1 MEYTIYVITNEVNGK
16 EYVGVTSQGV
26 EHRWAQHKS
35 SAQRGVETHLY
46 NAMRKYGAEGFLI
59 QSVEHAEAQDKAF
72 DLEKQW
78 IADLD
83 TYHGQGYNMSEGGES
98 PPHLTGEDNPMYG
111 RTGEDAP
118 MYGRG
123 DLVSGENNGMY
134 GRGDLVSGEDH
145 PMYGRTGENASN
157 SSLSRKEAAQI
168 KWYALATERTQRN
181 IGARFGISA
190 RQVGHIKNGS
200 RWPNLDPKP
209 PADNGQ
215 LRLPLGAT

>member
-1 MEYTIYVITNEVNGK
+1 
-16 EYVGVTSQGV
+16 
-26 EHRWAQHKS
+26 
-35 SAQRGVETHLY
+35 
-46 NAMRKYGAEGFLI
+46 MRKYGAEGFLI

-145 PMYGRTGENASN
+145 PMYGRTGEDAPMYGRGDLVSGENNGMYGRTGEDNPMHGRTGEDHPMYGRTGENASN

-200 RWPNLDPKP
+200 RWPNLAPNP